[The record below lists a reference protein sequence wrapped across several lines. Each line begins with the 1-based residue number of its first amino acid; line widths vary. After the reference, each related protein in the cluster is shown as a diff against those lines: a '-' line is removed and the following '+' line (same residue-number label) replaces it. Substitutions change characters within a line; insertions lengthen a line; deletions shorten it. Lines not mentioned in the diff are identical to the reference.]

1 MGIQRSAALWVKKT
15 RNVCL
20 KRVKECQRGF
30 CQRAGSSSAR
40 RLCGFRRVTASA
52 RLSVCLPPIG
62 SRKQETGKQEVGSA
76 DSPVCISK
84 EMTRGTPRGAGGVD
98 GWVSQCRLFV
108 FVGVKGRSAHAE
120 GGRGRVGLTRGSIVP
135 FGLCRVSSSPCGS
148 GGVFLDGFLAE
159 TVGKNRGGW
168 K

>member
-1 MGIQRSAALWVKKT
+1 MSRAAHTNRMGIQRSAALWVKKT
-15 RNVCL
+15 HNVCL

-30 CQRAGSSSAR
+30 CQRAGFSSAR

-76 DSPVCISK
+76 DSLVCISK
-84 EMTRGTPRGAGGVD
+84 EMTRRTPRGAGGVD
-98 GWVSQCRLFV
+98 GWVSQRRLFV

-120 GGRGRVGLTRGSIVP
+120 GGRGRAGLTRGVHCSFWVVP
-135 FGLCRVSSSPCGS
+135 CQ
-148 GGVFLDGFLAE
+148 FLALR
-159 TVGKNRGGW
+159 VRWCFFGRLSC
-168 K
+168 